1 MRTLYQVLRATDAE
15 IVTDRPVTGDVLLH
29 QIGEHPLPLSDQVQ
43 QGTSTGM
50 VFVVCFQV
58 IRKTGDPVGEQGYLA
73 FDRTGVA
80 GTTAILCENLVL
92 FFFTQV
98 NTHWM

>member
-50 VFVVCFQV
+50 VFVVGFQV
-58 IRKTGDPVGEQGYLA
+58 IGQAGDPVGEQGHLA
-73 FDRTGVA
+73 FDGAGVA
-80 GTTAILCENLVL
+80 GTTAILRENLVL